1 MNMAKSVDWA
11 SFDKSTTVKGVA
23 FEAFWSGKWYRFYYN
38 KFWVWMLQKWV
49 WILMTWLPENY
60 IFWSEI
66 GSVFGEPRN

>member
-38 KFWVWMLQKWV
+38 KF
-49 WILMTWLPENY
+49 
-60 IFWSEI
+60 
-66 GSVFGEPRN
+66 